1 MMGAVDFQA
10 SVDMIDV
17 PTRER
22 LWARLVAADG
32 RPPLFQKSWT
42 RSSFLVF
49 PCRRSAK
56 ALAASAESSSWE
68 ALKDDSH
75 LVSESSSDMT
85 KRAISFCFLV
95 GSEDTRRI
103 AFSSNTVMCL
113 LNPKTRSGSIKNIQ
127 PLNRIHTRSI
137 YCVQH
142 RTATPSPSLPQRWPN
157 NGGRAFRT

>member
-75 LVSESSSDMT
+75 LVSESSSDRT
-85 KRAISFCFLV
+85 KLSSAYLRV
-95 GSEDTRRI
+95 KGS
-103 AFSSNTVMCL
+103 
-113 LNPKTRSGSIKNIQ
+113 
-127 PLNRIHTRSI
+127 
-137 YCVQH
+137 
-142 RTATPSPSLPQRWPN
+142 PSPLTQHSLNAGSFNLLATRVE
-157 NGGRAFRT
+157 